1 MLRMSTLWLMFQ
13 AYFQRVLSQK
23 DPKYTPLLSVGAGV
37 GCILMA
43 VPAVLMGAVGAS
55 TGWKTCFNLYL
66 IFWYPQWIF
75 LSNYRKPASDDEHEI
90 VR

>member
-1 MLRMSTLWLMFQ
+1 MFQ

-55 TGWKTCFNLYL
+55 TGWKTVFSLYVIL
-66 IFWYPQWIF
+66 WYPGGFSSQTTENPLQMTNTKLF
-75 LSNYRKPASDDEHEI
+75 DN
-90 VR
+90 V